1 MKQSL
6 LILFTVLFLSS
17 GCAFKSKTI
26 DEYKLHLNVDTK
38 PSNAQSCSSKRLK
51 VAEAF
56 SSNSLRTLQM
66 NYVENSFHQYA
77 YTQSQWAQE
86 PNKAIT
92 DEVVK
97 YLKSRKIFKSVQ
109 KFFSRSK
116 ADYLLEIDIEDF
128 MQYFNENAT
137 KSYVHVVIDF
147 SLIDLKTRELIST
160 KTFDVTLDAKPNAQG
175 GVEALNKGLEKVL
188 KESGK
193 WLEEVCK

>member
-6 LILFTVLFLSS
+6 LILFAVLFLSS

-26 DEYKLHLNVDTK
+26 DEYKLHLNVVTK
-38 PSNAQSCSSKRLK
+38 PSSAQSCSSKRLK

-160 KTFDVTLDAKPNAQG
+160 KTFDATLDAKPNAQG
-175 GVEALNKGLEKVL
+175 GVETLNKGLEKVL
-188 KESGK
+188 KESGE